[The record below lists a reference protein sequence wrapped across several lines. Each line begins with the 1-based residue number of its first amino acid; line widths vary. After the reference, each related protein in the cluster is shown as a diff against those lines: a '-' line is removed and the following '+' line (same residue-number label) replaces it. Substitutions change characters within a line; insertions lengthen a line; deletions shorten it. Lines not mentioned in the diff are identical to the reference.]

1 MGVTR
6 GREVLACAAL
16 AWVASCQ
23 VSLPHSRL
31 PTVSMRMQGTP
42 PDATVTVDDQYV
54 GPLAVVAA
62 RGVALPVGTHRISV
76 EAQGY
81 FPWDRIVEAKDKPV
95 TLAVALVAIPD

>member
-6 GREVLACAAL
+6 AQAVACVAL
-16 AWVASCQ
+16 AGLAGCQ

-42 PDATVTVDDQYV
+42 PDATVTIDDQYV
-54 GPLAVVAA
+54 GPLAVVAV
-62 RGVALPVGTHRISV
+62 RGVALPVGAHRISV

-95 TLAVALVAIPD
+95 MLAVTLVAIPD